1 MVGVIGSIIGMT
13 LALAAIWGG
22 LCSITGDEDA
32 GNTILVN
39 CLTAFILFIVLL
51 SLFNIG
57 GSGDGFLKSALPMIE
72 GLQKYGN
79 VSGYMKNSPG
89 DFALSFVQLV
99 AVSLLISYASNLFSF
114 GASGVFGK
122 ITSRIA
128 IVLIGLIIYGIF
140 WNMVSENIAIKW
152 CVYAVES
159 LITVGSV
166 SYPAIMIAS
175 NITGLKT
182 NNYVLIYVV
191 NQLPKTSIG
200 KAISAAIT
208 SSISFLVLLAI
219 LELQYGTSINL
230 LNGCLSILESS
241 GSIIIMIMGIAIM
254 LKSLKRR

>member
-1 MVGVIGSIIGMT
+1 MVEVIGTIIGMT
-13 LALAAIWGG
+13 LVLAGIWGG
-22 LCSITGDEDA
+22 LCSVTGDEDI
-32 GNTILVN
+32 GNTIMVN
-39 CLTAFILFIVLL
+39 CLTAFILFVVLL

-57 GSGDGFLKSALPMIE
+57 GADNGIFKTALPMID

-79 VSGYMKNSPG
+79 VSGFLKSSPG
-89 DFALSFVQLV
+89 EFALGFVQLV
-99 AVSLLISYASNLFSF
+99 AVSLLINYASNLFNF
-114 GASGVFGK
+114 GSSWVFGK

-128 IVLIGLIIYGIF
+128 IVLIGLILYGIF
-140 WNMVSENIAIKW
+140 WDMVSGNIAMKW

-159 LITVGSV
+159 LITVGSI

-182 NNYVLIYVV
+182 NNYVLMYVV

-208 SSISFLVLLAI
+208 SSITFLALLAI
-219 LELQYGTSINL
+219 LESQYGTSINL

-241 GSIIIMIMGIAIM
+241 GSIIIMVMGIAIM
-254 LKSLKRR
+254 LKIFKKS